1 MASHHDNEFDA
12 SKPALILLHGNTTKK
27 HRPLDRDVI
36 VVGRA
41 RGCDIGLE
49 APDISSIHCIITRHG
64 TGFALRDCQ
73 SRSGTKVNGD
83 LVREAVLCDG
93 DLLQLGPFSFR
104 MHLPHGFVPGAAPKG
119 SRLHH
124 LEQSRRNLARIALRQ
139 RKLLRLDKPALTDSR
154 VRIAVD
160 EQLSKKASA
169 LKVRVKDYDQRVR
182 VLEQAE
188 RDLSRDRETLEQEQA
203 AFREQVQK
211 AEDELAARRKR
222 AEAEIEAKK
231 QQFAAA
237 AVPDDGSSAVDLGG
251 AGNFMAAA
259 RQQLEQERQ
268 ELQRHATEL
277 TRREADLTRQGA
289 AFAKTR
295 QELDALREQQQQKQ
309 RDVETQSRS
318 LDKREQ
324 KLQALEHN
332 LQPRFK
338 EYETRCRELDA
349 QQRELTAS
357 AKQSK
362 ERGAELKAQAQK
374 LQEQQL
380 ALQEEARKHQQRQRD
395 LDALA
400 RQLEQREKQ
409 APDQREPLD
418 PKRLDLTTQQQQFVA
433 KVQAFER
440 QQKEFFMMR
449 DQWAQDQSAILER
462 LGQQKAALAQ
472 AEETLRE
479 QRQNLDDLL
488 ADLQEARPVAAPV
501 DSAALQQLREEN
513 EQLRQG
519 AVKDGTQDGR
529 IQELQSENEE
539 LKRMLATLEEQRQH
553 AELAGEQAPPSSAEV
568 ERLRKLLAEREAE
581 LREINRETEEALG
594 RTETRFVEAQLSEY
608 RRQLENDR
616 QKLGREIE
624 QVRIRDQELDEAT
637 RELELEMSRE
647 RAELARERQ
656 RLERLREDVRLET
669 ERLQRESG
677 MRERLA
683 PVQSLREEMSAK
695 RQSVNDQTPKPGK
708 DERAR
713 GLRN

>member
-1 MASHHDNEFDA
+1 MASHHDHEFDA
-12 SKPALILLHGNTTKK
+12 SKPALVLLYGNTSKK
-27 HRPLDRDVI
+27 HRALDRDVI
-36 VVGRA
+36 LVGRA
-41 RGCDIGLE
+41 RGCDLGLE
-49 APDISSIHCIITRHG
+49 APDVSSIHCIITRHG
-64 TGFALRDCQ
+64 SGFALRDCQ
-73 SRSGTKVNGD
+73 SRSGTKVNGN
-83 LVREAVLCDG
+83 LVRETVLHDG

-104 MHLPHGFVPGAAPKG
+104 VHLPHGFVAAAAPAG

-124 LEQSRRNLARIALRQ
+124 LEQSRRNFARLALKQRQ
-139 RKLLRLDKPALTDSR
+139 LLRLEKPALTDSR
-154 VRIAVD
+154 VRIAVE

-169 LKVRVKDYDQRVR
+169 LKLRVKDYDQRVR
-182 VLEQAE
+182 VLEEAE
-188 RDLSRDRETLEQEQA
+188 RDLTRDREALQGERA
-203 AFREQVQK
+203 AFQEQVQK
-211 AEDELAARRKR
+211 TEDELAARAKR
-222 AEAEIEAKK
+222 AEAEYEAKK
-231 QQFAAA
+231 KQLA
-237 AVPDDGSSAVDLGG
+237 GSEDSTSAVDLGG
-251 AGNFMAAA
+251 GGISAGA

-268 ELQRHATEL
+268 ELQRHAGEL
-277 TRREADLTRQGA
+277 SKRQADVSRQEAALTQARL
-289 AFAKTR
+289 
-295 QELDALREQQQQKQ
+295 ELDARNQQQQHQQ
-309 RDVETQSRS
+309 REVEALNQR
-318 LDKREQ
+318 LEKREQ

-332 LQPRFK
+332 LQPRIK
-338 EYETRCRELDA
+338 EHETRCRELDA
-349 QQRELTAS
+349 HERELAAS

-362 ERGAELKAQAQK
+362 QRGEELKDQAHKLEQAQQAVK
-374 LQEQQL
+374 
-380 ALQEEARKHQQRQRD
+380 EEARKFQQRQRD

-400 RQLEQREKQ
+400 RQLEHREKQ
-409 APDQREPLD
+409 AQGQRGPLD
-418 PKRLDLTTQQQQFVA
+418 DQRLDLTAQQQEFTA

-440 QQKEFFMMR
+440 LQKEYVMMR

-501 DSAALQQLREEN
+501 EGAALLQLREEN
-513 EQLRQG
+513 EQLRQSS
-519 AVKDGTQDGR
+519 VQDGR

-539 LKRMLATLEEQRQH
+539 LKRLLAALEEQRQH
-553 AELAGEQAPPSSAEV
+553 AEVAGEQAPPSSTEV
-568 ERLRKLLAEREAE
+568 ECLRKLLAEREAE
-581 LREINRETEEALG
+581 LREMNRETEEALG

-608 RRQLENDR
+608 RRQLETDR
-616 QKLGREIE
+616 QKLAREIE

-683 PVQSLREEMSAK
+683 PVQSLREEMSGK